1 MGSSSA
7 QGESL
12 SEVEVPQMM
21 AIVILHGDAAPG
33 RTGGMDAAPI
43 PSNALA
49 TAAFL
54 IDVSVFNVVHS
65 EVSVSSQFDDFL

>member
-7 QGESL
+7 QGEIL

-21 AIVILHGDAAPG
+21 APVKLHGDAAPG
-33 RTGGMDAAPI
+33 TTGCMDAAPI

-54 IDVSVFNVVHS
+54 IDVSVFTVVHS
-65 EVSVSSQFDDFL
+65 KVSVS

>member
-1 MGSSSA
+1 MKKKNHDMGLSSA
-7 QGESL
+7 HSESF
-12 SEVEVPQMM
+12 SVVEVPQKM
-21 AIVILHGDAAPG
+21 ALVILHGDAAPG

-54 IDVSVFNVVHS
+54 IDGSVFTVVHS
-65 EVSVSSQFDDFL
+65 EVSVS